1 MKKAIVKSSILA
13 GLMGLLLCFS
23 GLKDSKLTDITRP
36 YLGEYQCE
44 RATYGS
50 KDYLDT
56 YTDIRLELKSDN
68 TFVLTALDK
77 TNKKKTIKGKYSYD
91 EKKQTLTMRWGK
103 GGFIRRK
110 IPLNGGE
117 LCLTIQIG
125 NKTLVM
131 NFIQK

>member
-1 MKKAIVKSSILA
+1 MKKYGISAKYSLWK
-13 GLMGLLLCFS
+13 M
-23 GLKDSKLTDITRP
+23 LTFRVT
-36 YLGEYQCE
+36 L
-44 RATYGS
+44 
-50 KDYLDT
+50 
-56 YTDIRLELKSDN
+56 

-110 IPLNGGE
+110 IPLNGGK